1 MPRLLQSRLRPW
13 PCSFSEGFRIP
24 NTPAA
29 TALPEGFRLCRVSPR
44 PGLQAAR
51 RSARRVQ
58 KRKSFVFGRAAGW
71 EPGLSSVRSMRFL
84 DAAAET
90 VRSPDTIAAPASA
103 WWRKTSVSK
112 HCAGW
117 GCLFCEGCAFQSP
130 SASRCR
136 VGSRSASDFVHAL
149 DEVPQQSLASTCSLD
164 PAPCSWRAAPPCAVP
179 RWCTGPCTGSARI
192 IPWQPSAE
200 PSRGRNGGNFAS
212 LPKTEA
218 YQWLVGMGW
227 RRGWDSNPRCR
238 CQHSG
243 FRDRPNRP
251 LWHPSA
257 PAGLLHEP
265 STQRNGARRLSADA
279 PPLRI
284 PRALDQRDRP
294 HDVAL
299 TLPPKPAEKLG
310 LPGALQP
317 LRSSRG
323 GARTGRGARHH
334 GSLARIDAGEIVAQ
348 RAWACIGSARLADG
362 ALPGDAREQ
371 PEPLI
376 ALGREPCAG
385 CVPGFHAVR

>member
-1 MPRLLQSRLRPW
+1 MGSR
-13 PCSFSEGFRIP
+13 
-24 NTPAA
+24 PAA
-29 TALPEGFRLCRVSPR
+29 ATVVEAAVLVAAPAVTVAGHTARLDNAAALVAAHAEAAVVPPAAVAMFVFGRLPNSEHACRDRTSRRLQIVLCRVSPR

-164 PAPCSWRAAPPCAVP
+164 PAPCSWRAAPPCAVL

-218 YQWLVGMGW
+218 YRWLVGMGCGGSGI
-227 RRGWDSNPRCR
+227 RTHDTVSGVPALQASALD
-238 CQHSG
+238 HSAI
-243 FRDRPNRP
+243 P
-251 LWHPSA
+251 
-257 PAGLLHEP
+257 
-265 STQRNGARRLSADA
+265 
-279 PPLRI
+279 
-284 PRALDQRDRP
+284 PRAG
-294 HDVAL
+294 
-299 TLPPKPAEKLG
+299 T
-310 LPGALQP
+310 
-317 LRSSRG
+317 
-323 GARTGRGARHH
+323 
-334 GSLARIDAGEIVAQ
+334 
-348 RAWACIGSARLADG
+348 
-362 ALPGDAREQ
+362 
-371 PEPLI
+371 
-376 ALGREPCAG
+376 
-385 CVPGFHAVR
+385 